1 LKTPAIT
8 YLGLGSNEG
17 KKFDYL
23 QNAVYAVHKKIG
35 RILLIS
41 PVYTTP
47 AWGFEGNP
55 FLNACIKVETYFGPE
70 TLLHKLQAIEHSYGR
85 VRKTGGYANRTL
97 DLDILLYEDTILQ
110 TPKLQV
116 PHPRIAERRFVLQP
130 LADIAD
136 EVTLPKT
143 RKTISELLAK
153 TSDKS
158 DIRRTSKALDRPST
172 LLPPINFLAIEGNI
186 GAGKTSLAQM
196 ISHDFNAKLITER
209 YKDNPF
215 LPKFYKNRSRYAF
228 PLEMSFLADRY
239 QQMLEDTAQF
249 DLFND
254 FAVSDYDVYKSLIF
268 ARVTLQEEEKQLY
281 KKLFGIMYK
290 NLPKP
295 DLYVYLYQNT
305 ERLLQ
310 NIKKRGRSYEQ
321 SIPPDY
327 LESIQKGYLEFIK
340 NQHFFKVKIID
351 ISELDFVAR
360 REDYL
365 YLLETISAFYG
376 RDSHKS
382 PKT

>member
-1 LKTPAIT
+1 
-8 YLGLGSNEG
+8 
-17 KKFDYL
+17 
-23 QNAVYAVHKKIG
+23 
-35 RILLIS
+35 
-41 PVYTTP
+41 
-47 AWGFEGNP
+47 
-55 FLNACIKVETYFGPE
+55 
-70 TLLHKLQAIEHSYGR
+70 
-85 VRKTGGYANRTL
+85 
-97 DLDILLYEDTILQ
+97 
-110 TPKLQV
+110 
-116 PHPRIAERRFVLQP
+116 
-130 LADIAD
+130 
-136 EVTLPKT
+136 
-143 RKTISELLAK
+143 
-153 TSDKS
+153 
-158 DIRRTSKALDRPST
+158 
-172 LLPPINFLAIEGNI
+172 
-186 GAGKTSLAQM
+186 
-196 ISHDFNAKLITER
+196 
-209 YKDNPF
+209 
-215 LPKFYKNRSRYAF
+215 
-228 PLEMSFLADRY
+228 Y

-376 RDSHKS
+376 
-382 PKT
+382 